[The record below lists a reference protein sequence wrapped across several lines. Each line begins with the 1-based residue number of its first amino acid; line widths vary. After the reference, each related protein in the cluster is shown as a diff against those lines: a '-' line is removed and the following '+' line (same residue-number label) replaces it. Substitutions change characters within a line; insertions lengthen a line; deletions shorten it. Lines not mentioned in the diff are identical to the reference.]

1 VLRRNFLLRV
11 VTEIAGGLAVLGI
24 FLWLAG
30 GKEFI
35 EKNSAWLFVDWATFV
50 VPSGALQIDS
60 EISARNGVVTV
71 CNSSGKKWLG
81 GLVQITRGTFAGDH
95 PAEEQEIGLLAELKR
110 MDLGECVRIPL
121 EEFTHPTW
129 KRIPGPRSLQPT
141 KIDLVVKLE
150 ADGYSSKTMGRSRPT
165 Q

>member
-1 VLRRNFLLRV
+1 MLKRNFLLRV
-11 VTEIAGGLAVLGI
+11 LVEIVGGLAVLGI
-24 FLWLAG
+24 ILWLAG

-35 EKNSAWLFVDWATFV
+35 EKSSAGLFVDWATFV
-50 VPSGALQIDS
+50 VPSDALKIDS

-81 GLVQITRGTFAGDH
+81 GLVQITRGTLAGVH

-121 EEFTHPTW
+121 EEFTDPTW

-150 ADGYSSKTMGRSRPT
+150 TAGYSAKRIGLSK
-165 Q
+165 